1 MFALVTGIP
10 LLFIIAAAIL
20 LVIISSA
27 RFKINPFLSLLLA
40 AFLTGL
46 VAGIP
51 PTEVIPIIT
60 KGFGDMAGAI
70 GLIITLGT
78 LIGVILEESGAA
90 QSIAQAFLRLLGSK
104 QVTLSMS
111 IIGALVG
118 IPVFADSGFIMLQA
132 PGKKLAQQT
141 GINPASITIATATGL
156 MATHVLVPPT
166 PGPLAAAGNLGA
178 EQYLGMVILIG
189 LATAI
194 PAMLTGYVCAKR
206 MPTGISTEESL
217 HAPFQDTEPLE
228 LPRFWKSI
236 LPILMPLL
244 LIIAGTFLRMSG
256 EHNTALDLM
265 LFLTH
270 PVSALAIG
278 LISGI
283 LFLQDNK
290 NNPMSRWM
298 EKAIVQAGPI
308 LLVTAAGGAFGAV
321 LKSLPINEFFS
332 QALVE
337 SKLKGIW
344 LLPMVF
350 FIAALI
356 KTSQGSSTAALII
369 VSSLISPLLTSM
381 QIEGAVPLALM
392 VSAIGSGAMVVS
404 HTNDSYFWVV
414 SRFGGL
420 SIHQT
425 LKGLTLTTL
434 WMGLA
439 TLATTML
446 LWWILV

>member
-1 MFALVTGIP
+1 MVTGIP

-40 AFLTGL
+40 ALLTGL

-90 QSIAQAFLRLLGSK
+90 QSIAQAFLRLLGSR

-189 LATAI
+189 LATSI
-194 PAMLTGYVCAKR
+194 PAMLTGYVCARR
-206 MPTGISTEESL
+206 MASGVSTEESL
-217 HAPFQDTEPLE
+217 QPPLAQTEPKE

-236 LPILMPLL
+236 LPILLPLL
-244 LIIAGTFLRMSG
+244 LIIAGTFLKMSG
-256 EHNTALDLM
+256 EQNTALDLM

-270 PVSALAIG
+270 PVSALGLG

-283 LFLQDNK
+283 FFLQDNK

-308 LLVTAAGGAFGAV
+308 LMVTAAGGAFGAV

-420 SIHQT
+420 SINQT